1 MANNKKITKKDYFYI
16 LRNAYPKDAS
26 NYSDVINFIDHEI
39 DLLEKKNS
47 GTKKPTAQQ
56 TANLAVKNAI
66 LAGMEKNRLYSI
78 SEIQKEIPNCA
89 DVTNQRISA
98 LLRQMIE
105 DGLVVRTEDKRKAFF
120 SLA

>member
-1 MANNKKITKKDYFYI
+1 MANKKMTKKDYFYI
-16 LRNAYPKDAS
+16 LRNAYPKDTP
-26 NYSDVINFIDHEI
+26 NYSDVISFIDHEI

-47 GTKKPTAQQ
+47 GAKKPTAQQ
-56 TANLAVKNAI
+56 TANASIKDAI

-78 SEIQKEIPNCA
+78 AEIQKEIPGCA

-98 LLRQMIE
+98 LLRQLINE
-105 DGLVVRTEDKRKAFF
+105 NEVVRTADKRKAYF

>member
-1 MANNKKITKKDYFYI
+1 MANNKKMTKKDYFYI

-47 GTKKPTAQQ
+47 GSKKPTAQQ
-56 TANLAVKNAI
+56 TANASIKDAI
-66 LAGMEKNRLYSI
+66 LAGMEGNRLYSI
-78 SEIQKEIPNCA
+78 SEIQKEIPACA

-98 LLRQMIE
+98 LLRQMID

-120 SLA
+120 SLV

>member
-1 MANNKKITKKDYFYI
+1 MANNKKMTKKDYFYI

-47 GTKKPTAQQ
+47 GAKKPTAQQ
-56 TANLAVKNAI
+56 TANIAVKDAI